1 MPDEPV
7 EVTPSQPQAAAMM
20 PDEPEEVLSYQPQ
33 VTATV
38 MRDEPAE
45 VTPSQ
50 PQASAM
56 REEPSE
62 VRSAN
67 TQALAV
73 DVNPSQLQAAEAP
86 VVATATSEQ
95 ELKALEREVQQE
107 SFAELWSEELTAQAR
122 RPSGRQ
128 LEEIRRRL
136 GPVPC
141 HGNCV
146 ALVYNRQHQCM
157 RSQAYEELPMNLK
170 PKVQELLG
178 GIKSFQFPRRR
189 PTAPEAPV
197 EPTQPAS
204 AVDVVPSHRP
214 PQPSSP
220 RPRKTHN
227 ASACIGPTVPP
238 ALPPKEAEALKAEI
252 WRTTKAWGY
261 HELAQNYRPF
271 KGMDVLDIGMGQGP
285 MGVVAISVGVKS
297 YKGMDPALC
306 INQRA
311 RTRDKTV
318 GRAPNEGECLL
329 IRDSAECKKEGE
341 TCEKFRSCMDLWR
354 KKYHTFPYTG
364 LEIMQAYAGRIVL
377 LPGTFASLQPSGLIK
392 HGSFQVA
399 TMWKPRYPEKYDP
412 TNPSE
417 TSVAFWRHLNPTS
430 WVFNSTNTNRVR
442 LGDLIALIDVY
453 FDCAWRATFESK
465 WSPALDAKLW
475 EKLKMLG
482 QELNRGFARNELLIN
497 KWSAACARREAPLPA
512 TWLES
517 RVWLLPA
524 TDGSYEPMP
533 LPDQLMS
540 KHRGNTVTRIPAKQ
554 KHLEQYL
561 AP

>member
-1 MPDEPV
+1 MRAR
-7 EVTPSQPQAAAMM
+7 AALLCLCALGAYILWTSST
-20 PDEPEEVLSYQPQ
+20 DQLVQSL
-33 VTATV
+33 
-38 MRDEPAE
+38 
-45 VTPSQ
+45 
-50 PQASAM
+50 
-56 REEPSE
+56 PSE
-62 VRSAN
+62 SRPW
-67 TQALAV
+67 L
-73 DVNPSQLQAAEAP
+73 D
-86 VVATATSEQ
+86 TSPDP
-95 ELKALEREVQQE
+95 
-107 SFAELWSEELTAQAR
+107 LT
-122 RPSGRQ
+122 P
-128 LEEIRRRL
+128 LT
-136 GPVPC
+136 PT
-141 HGNCV
+141 
-146 ALVYNRQHQCM
+146 
-157 RSQAYEELPMNLK
+157 LPTH
-170 PKVQELLG
+170 PDQ
-178 GIKSFQFPRRR
+178 PA
-189 PTAPEAPV
+189 TAPEAPV

-399 TMWKPRYPEKYDP
+399 TMWLVTEHLPNNRDVIEGIFEWTTPGQLLVLKHHNYYGFDGHHQKPRYPEKYDP

-475 EKLKMLG
+475 EKLK
-482 QELNRGFARNELLIN
+482 NRGFARNELLIN